1 MFSWMKRAAFVAGC
15 GLAAVALPS
24 ASAVAASC
32 DPGKA
37 GADMSYDEAQKV
49 YECLAAKMH
58 AGYVKGNKRWIPANI
73 VKDYRGW
80 TKASSKPANPGVH
93 GERFLVTYVNAK
105 GADEYMQFKEEGAS
119 LPAGSVLV
127 KESFIVNGKG
137 KASVGPLFIMQKAA
151 AGKSPK
157 TGDWYYM
164 MVAPNGAPQG
174 VNVFQACDTCHAG
187 FEDQDRLG
195 YPVEEVRASR

>member
-1 MFSWMKRAAFVAGC
+1 MRNLILGAM
-15 GLAAVALPS
+15 
-24 ASAVAASC
+24 VAAGMALVGGTGPAHAC
-32 DPGKA
+32 KTGKA
-37 GADMSYDEAQKV
+37 ADEMTLEDAKKA
-49 YECLAAKMH
+49 YECIGDKLH
-58 AGYVKGNKRWIPANI
+58 AGYMKGKKYWIPADV
-73 VKDYRGW
+73 VKDYRNWELVSTAPAAPGW
-80 TKASSKPANPGVH
+80 H

-174 VNVFQACDTCHAG
+174 VNVFQACDACHAG

-195 YPVEEVRASR
+195 YPVEEARASR